1 MSIGWKI
8 ATIVISSILAL
19 ILIFLGVYYLWP
31 WNKSFFNMSSE
42 EFLIPGLD
50 TKFTPQGMS
59 LIDGSDKFLI
69 CGYMTDNTPSRIYVI
84 NNGKIEKYF
93 TLTQSEEDYVGHAG
107 GIVSFGSTIW
117 IVGDKHCYRF
127 SLSDVNRIQNG
138 GKVAILDSFKTNN
151 GADFVFTSNNFLWVG
166 EFYKKD
172 KYETDASHRLQTRSG
187 ETNNAVVFGYKID
200 ESKGY
205 GLVSQAPL
213 PDKALSIR
221 DLAQGIAVASDGK
234 FVMSTS
240 YGLPDS
246 NIYVYKNV
254 LSEEKHG
261 TIAIGMHNVDLWYL
275 DNHALEQTINAP
287 SMSEEI
293 VIKNDRV
300 YVLFESGAK
309 KYRVFNRKQL
319 KYVYSFA
326 LNNI

>member
-1 MSIGWKI
+1 MSKGWKI
-8 ATIVISSILAL
+8 TTIIISSLLAL

-31 WNKSFFNMSSE
+31 WNKSFFDMASE
-42 EFLIPGLD
+42 EFAIPGLD

-84 NNGKIEKYF
+84 NDGKIEKYF
-93 TLTQSEEDYVGHAG
+93 TLTQSEEDYIGHAG

-127 SLSDVNRIQNG
+127 ALSDVNNVQNG
-138 GKVAILDSFKTNN
+138 GKVTILDSFKTNN
-151 GADFVFTSNNFLWVG
+151 GADFVFTNNNFLWVG

-187 ETNNAVVFGYKID
+187 EINSAVVFGYKID

-221 DLAQGIAVASDGK
+221 DLAQGIAVANDGR
-234 FVMSTS
+234 FVISTS
-240 YGLPDS
+240 YGLLDS
-246 NIYVYKNV
+246 NIYVYENV
-254 LSEEKHG
+254 LIEEHHG
-261 TIAIGMHNVDLWYL
+261 TIAIGMYNVDLWYL
-275 DNHALEQTINAP
+275 DNNALVQTINVP

-309 KYRVFNRKQL
+309 KYKIFNRKQL
-319 KYVYSFA
+319 SHVYSFA